1 MYRTTNWPSYTAAL
15 KRRVSLSMK
24 VTRAGAIVWNEAVNT
39 SEYLR
44 RAHDPDPEP
53 HHRMARQTRH
63 NSG

>member
-1 MYRTTNWPSYTAAL
+1 
-15 KRRVSLSMK
+15 LSMK